1 MASDFT
7 SNIVEPTHANISTGC
22 SRTPSINSAR
32 TETTE
37 ETLIGTLAFDTKPA
51 KSESSRLKPSM
62 SYTGHSVRA
71 SCPESLLLQRNHKL
85 HAKGHKTPPFHY
97 EWNRVARSNS
107 GGRRKSSSTSA
118 DDPLSVLNDSTRFA
132 QANYECSF
140 CSAQEPTFKEL
151 LDHISSEHP
160 WYDMSIHRNIR

>member
-7 SNIVEPTHANISTGC
+7 SNIAEPTHAISC

-32 TETTE
+32 TESTE
-37 ETLIGTLAFDTKPA
+37 ETLIGTLAIDTKPT
-51 KSESSRLKPSM
+51 KSESNRLKSSI
-62 SYTGHSVRA
+62 SYTGHSVRS

-97 EWNRVARSNS
+97 ECKVARSS
-107 GGRRKSSSTSA
+107 SSGRRKSSSTSV

-140 CSAQEPTFKEL
+140 CSAQEPTFKGL
-151 LDHISSEHP
+151 LGHISAEHP
-160 WYDMSIHRNIR
+160 WYDISIHRNIR